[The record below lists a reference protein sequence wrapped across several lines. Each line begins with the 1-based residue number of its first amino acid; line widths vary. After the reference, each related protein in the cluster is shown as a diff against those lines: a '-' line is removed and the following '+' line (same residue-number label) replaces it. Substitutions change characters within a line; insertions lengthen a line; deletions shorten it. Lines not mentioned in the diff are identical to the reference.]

1 MSVTSDWCR
10 DAIESGSYW
19 YEMLACG
26 INESFATGNP
36 LYPIFD
42 IRNFKKQCKNWF
54 NCIYNDKLQ
63 QVSMN
68 QLQILDALEA
78 NRTSGHWAPWSWTD
92 CNIWS
97 GYLIRSQFNKTTDE
111 HPQLKFDRGAVNLI
125 TDILERKELKLF
137 ILNGDLDFKINWMGT
152 DVLAKSFKWYG
163 QKDFSEAKPHDFNWT
178 DVRNGKVHMGGE
190 MLVKDK
196 LTFLKAFNTGLD
208 VHDEKPEM
216 LYDLLKRWM
225 SNSEGQV
232 FDL

>member
-1 MSVTSDWCR
+1 M
-10 DAIESGSYW
+10 
-19 YEMLACG
+19 
-26 INESFATGNP
+26 
-36 LYPIFD
+36 
-42 IRNFKKQCKNWF
+42 
-54 NCIYNDKLQ
+54 
-63 QVSMN
+63 
-68 QLQILDALEA
+68 
-78 NRTSGHWAPWSWTD
+78 
-92 CNIWS
+92 
-97 GYLIRSQFNKTTDE
+97 
-111 HPQLKFDRGAVNLI
+111 
-125 TDILERKELKLF
+125 F

-163 QKDFSEAKPHDFNWT
+163 QKDFSEAKPHDFKWT